1 VRDGARFQF
10 LHRLPGMSGSQA
22 ALAYVLADPAVSSAV
37 VGTTRLSH
45 LKEDTEASGLELP
58 PEVMVRINAAQAR
71 RI

>member
-1 VRDGARFQF
+1 
-10 LHRLPGMSGSQA
+10 MSGSQA

-45 LKEDTEASGLELP
+45 LKEDAEASGLELP